1 MKIKR
6 IIFEGGALCS
16 PVDGVHID
24 VTALLPTIGRDRKLV
39 ALLNGGENGGNRAFF
54 RSAMTIF
61 FSEIVSGHELTDR
74 LIAGSLDGTPPSQA
88 LFVAS
93 SVKSVEVVRSSGV
106 TVIGNPRGI
115 PTENE
120 KSEVVKWFDA
130 GARYVVRDFYNLSQ
144 TIYTLGNLP

>member
-106 TVIGNPRGI
+106 TVIGNPRC
-115 PTENE
+115 PLQDEDRRAAE
-120 KSEVVKWFDA
+120 LFDA
-130 GARYVVRDFYNLSQ
+130 GARYVVRDFYDLSQ